1 MKTLIISP
9 HPDDETLGAGGAIL
23 NRVSKK
29 NNSVYWLILTH
40 MQKPE
45 YDNIQINKRDKQI
58 KIIKKFFKFKKIFNL
73 GYKPGSLDVVPKTK
87 LVKEISNVI
96 YSIKPQEIF
105 IPHANDVHSDHQI
118 LSKIISTCTKS
129 FRFDFIRKIFSY
141 ETLSETNF
149 ILKKK
154 DRFTP
159 NYYEDITKQLNKKLK
174 ALKVYKSEIKKFPF
188 PRSLKAVEALA
199 RLRGSEINTKAAE
212 AFDLLKL
219 IKK

>member
-1 MKTLIISP
+1 
-9 HPDDETLGAGGAIL
+9 
-23 NRVSKK
+23 
-29 NNSVYWLILTH
+29 

-45 YDNIQINKRDKQI
+45 YDSIQINKRDKQI

-118 LSKIISTCTKS
+118 LSKIISTVQNLLDLISLEKFFLRNS
-129 FRFDFIRKIFSY
+129 VRDKFYI
-141 ETLSETNF
+141 E
-149 ILKKK
+149 KK

-159 NYYEDITKQLNKKLK
+159 NYYEDITKQL
-174 ALKVYKSEIKKFPF
+174 IK
-188 PRSLKAVEALA
+188 
-199 RLRGSEINTKAAE
+199 N
-212 AFDLLKL
+212 
-219 IKK
+219 